1 MRATE
6 FITEGR
12 SIDPD
17 LIRAVKA
24 YWDENQSPIQ
34 ISKKLD
40 LSYRRVMYILSKYYF
55 NREGKFEYQ
64 KFPSETIKDIFDA
77 KKENMANDEI
87 ADALGL
93 TSTQVSYVLSFYP
106 NNPVIHGNHRWEEE
120 EKKAVK
126 TLLDNGLSI
135 EEIGTEL
142 GMKKTQ
148 VTSILLRY
156 YPHRSNKRKL
166 NKVSSELKQEILNL
180 RKQRLSVSEIS
191 RKLGRSIGT
200 VRNIVNNY
208 KDELPLLKNKVT
220 PEMDQEILNLRKQGI
235 SPSEISIK
243 LNQSIN
249 IVKNVLA
256 QYKGEYPQLKNKVTP
271 ELRQQILDLRKQGI
285 SPSEIS
291 RRLGQ
296 SINSIRNVVIN
307 YKDELP
313 LLKKYNRVTPE
324 LIQNV
329 LNLRKQGVPYVEISN
344 KLNLTANTIKY
355 IINSNKDESQL
366 LQNKVT
372 SEPIQ

>member
-6 FITEGR
+6 FITEER

-17 LIRAVKA
+17 LIRAVKVS
-24 YWDENQSPIQ
+24 WDENQSPIQ

-40 LSYRRVMYILSKYYF
+40 LSYTRVMKILSKYYF
-55 NREGKFEYQ
+55 NRAGKFEY
-64 KFPSETIKDIFDA
+64 KKLPSETIKDIFDA
-77 KKENMANDEI
+77 KKENMANEEI

-93 TSTQVSYVLSFYP
+93 TTRQVWYVLSFYP

-156 YPHRSNKRKL
+156 YPHRSNKRKF
-166 NKVSSELKQEILNL
+166 NKVS
-180 RKQRLSVSEIS
+180 
-191 RKLGRSIGT
+191 
-200 VRNIVNNY
+200 
-208 KDELPLLKNKVT
+208 
-220 PEMDQEILNLRKQGI
+220 
-235 SPSEISIK
+235 
-243 LNQSIN
+243 
-249 IVKNVLA
+249 
-256 QYKGEYPQLKNKVTP
+256 P
-271 ELRQQILDLRKQGI
+271 ELRQQVLDLRKQGI

-291 RRLGQ
+291 TKLGQ
-296 SINSIRNVVIN
+296 SIDIVKNVLVQ
-307 YKDELP
+307 YKDKLPLLQNRVSPELKQEILNLRKQGLTVSEISIKLGRSIGTIGTILTRYKGELP

-324 LIQNV
+324 IIQNV
-329 LNLRKQGVPYVEISN
+329 LNLRKQGVSYLEISK
-344 KLNLTANTIKY
+344 KLNITASTIKY
-355 IINSNKDESQL
+355 IVNYNNKDQSQL